1 MVVALNSS
9 FGAKMFLNIG
19 CSIGEE
25 EKKKRD
31 FLKGKTHGYTGE
43 LVRR

>member
-9 FGAKMFLNIG
+9 FGAKRFLNIG
-19 CSIGEE
+19 CSIEE

-31 FLKGKTHGYTGE
+31 FLKGKTHGYMSE